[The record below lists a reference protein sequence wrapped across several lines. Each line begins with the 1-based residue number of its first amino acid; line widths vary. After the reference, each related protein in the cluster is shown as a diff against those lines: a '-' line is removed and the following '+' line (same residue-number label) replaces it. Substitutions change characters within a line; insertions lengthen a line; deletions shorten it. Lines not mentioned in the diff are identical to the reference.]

1 MIRLQK
7 YVTNQL
13 ISKQEKTAVVVR
25 KIKKYLIDVQKNKLK
40 GWSIIGAPTVA
51 NLMKDY
57 ANSYPDLV
65 SGIIGLSKVDES
77 DQVDQDNLKR
87 MITVCKV
94 ILNKSGN
101 KKKGLKNDSR

>member
-1 MIRLQK
+1 MVRLQK
-7 YVTNQL
+7 YVTNEL
-13 ISKQEKTAVVVR
+13 ISKEEKTTAVVR

-40 GWSIIGAPTVA
+40 GWSIIGAPTVG

-57 ANSYPDLV
+57 ANSYSELV
-65 SGIIGLSKVDES
+65 SEIMGLSGVDEA

-94 ILNKSGN
+94 ILSKSSN
-101 KKKGLKNDSR
+101 KKK

>member
-1 MIRLQK
+1 MVQIQK
-7 YVTNQL
+7 HVTNQL
-13 ISKQEKTAVVVR
+13 ISKEEKTTVVVR

-40 GWSIIGAPTVA
+40 GWSVIGAPTVG

-65 SGIIGLSKVDES
+65 SEIMKLSRIDEADRVDRNKI
-77 DQVDQDNLKR
+77 DR

-94 ILNKSGN
+94 ILNKSGT
-101 KKKGLKNDSR
+101 KKRKVKR

>member
-1 MIRLQK
+1 MVQIRK

-13 ISKQEKTAVVVR
+13 ISKEEKTTAVVR

-40 GWSIIGAPTVA
+40 SWSIIGAPTVN
-51 NLMKDY
+51 NLISDY

-65 SGIIGLSKVDES
+65 SEIISLSRVDET
-77 DQVDQDNLKR
+77 DLVDRGKIGR
-87 MITVCKV
+87 MVAVCKV

-101 KKKGLKNDSR
+101 KKRKVKR

>member
-13 ISKQEKTAVVVR
+13 ISKQEKTAIVVR

-40 GWSIIGAPTVA
+40 GWSVIGVPTVG

-57 ANSYPDLV
+57 ANSYPELV
-65 SGIIGLSKVDES
+65 SGIIGLSKVDEA
-77 DQVDQDNLKR
+77 DQIDQDNLKR
-87 MITVCKV
+87 IITVCKV
-94 ILNKSGN
+94 ILSKSSN
-101 KKKGLKNDSR
+101 KKK